1 MKKVIGVICFIAVAG
16 VGYAIGLVRG
26 VVETMREH
34 NTNPERFARMSNEV
48 NEELDNLH
56 DSVNELKEDMFK
68 K

>member
-1 MKKVIGVICFIAVAG
+1 MKKVIGVICFIAAAG

-34 NTNPERFARMSNEV
+34 DTNPEHFARMSNEV
-48 NEELDNLH
+48 NEELNNLH
-56 DSVNELKEDMFK
+56 DSFNDLKEDMFK

>member
-1 MKKVIGVICFIAVAG
+1 MKKVIGVICFIAAAG

-26 VVETMREH
+26 VVGSMREY
-34 NTNPERFARMSNEV
+34 NTNPERFAGMSNEV

-56 DSVNELKEDMFK
+56 DSFNDLKGDMFK

>member
-1 MKKVIGVICFIAVAG
+1 MKKVIGVICFIAAAG

-26 VVETMREH
+26 VVGSMREY
-34 NTNPERFARMSNEV
+34 NTNPERFTGMSNEV

-56 DSVNELKEDMFK
+56 DSFNDLKEDMFK

>member
-1 MKKVIGVICFIAVAG
+1 MKKVIGAICFAVSFV
-16 VGYAIGLVRG
+16 VGYAIGFVRG
-26 VVETMREH
+26 IVKTMREH